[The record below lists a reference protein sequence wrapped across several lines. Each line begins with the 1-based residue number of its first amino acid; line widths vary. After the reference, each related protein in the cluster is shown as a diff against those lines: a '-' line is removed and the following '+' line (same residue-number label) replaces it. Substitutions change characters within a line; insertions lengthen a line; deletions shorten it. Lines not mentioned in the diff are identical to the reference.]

1 MGKEANL
8 CTCVFSPDVEAVFSS
23 VAQAGGKTVKLE
35 IDEVG
40 PLGSTDTA
48 FERSHYTF
56 YKEDGSTFDH
66 GKWVSSYVPNLVLT
80 YYIIQWNLR
89 HGHTNN

>member
-1 MGKEANL
+1 MYPTHWLSLHVSLG
-8 CTCVFSPDVEAVFSS
+8 VEAVFSS
-23 VAQAGGKTVKLE
+23 VFQAGAKTVTLK

-40 PLGSTDTA
+40 PLDSTDTA

-66 GKWVSSYVPNLVLT
+66 GKWVSL
-80 YYIIQWNLR
+80 
-89 HGHTNN
+89 